1 MSDPEVHAKLDALTE
16 RVTALAS
23 AIGLPEEPVKA
34 RHGAEPDR
42 LTAAEVHRSTFATT
56 RLATG
61 YSIEQV
67 DAFMDRAAEEI
78 ARLTEERDTAIRERD
93 ALR

>member
-1 MSDPEVHAKLDALTE
+1 MTDPDVHAKLDALTD
-16 RVTALAS
+16 RVSALADALGIS
-23 AIGLPEEPVKA
+23 GEPVKA

-42 LTAAEVHRSTFATT
+42 LTAAEVHRATFATT

-67 DAFMDRAAEEI
+67 DAFLDRVAEEI
-78 ARLTEERDTAIRERD
+78 ATLTAERD